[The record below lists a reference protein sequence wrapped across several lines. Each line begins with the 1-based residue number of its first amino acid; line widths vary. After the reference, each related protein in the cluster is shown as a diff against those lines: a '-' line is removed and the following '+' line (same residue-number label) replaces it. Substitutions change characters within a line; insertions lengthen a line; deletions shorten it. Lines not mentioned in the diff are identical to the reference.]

1 MGVAAVKLKIMPKS
15 PDSNLEDIQNK
26 AKEIIEKNSGKGPV
40 FEKKPIA
47 FGLNSLEVLFAWPEE
62 MELEDLEQELR
73 KIENVNSAE
82 LIDIRR
88 AIG

>member
-1 MGVAAVKLKIMPKS
+1 MGVAAVKMRIMPKS
-15 PDSNLEDIQNK
+15 PDSDLEIIQES
-26 AKEIIEKNSGKGPV
+26 AKEIIEKHSGKGPV

-47 FGLNSLEVLFAWPEE
+47 FGLNSLEFFFGWPEE
-62 MELEDLEQELR
+62 NELEDLEQELGS
-73 KIENVNSAE
+73 IENVNSVE